1 MAFTLSTILP
11 AEICEHIDTFAVEM
25 QEQYKR
31 DFLTWNF
38 KFQDCADELRLLN
51 CLRYNRDALEVEI
64 EDDMER
70 AQNLPDTR
78 SRDWWEED
86 TMDQYK
92 LRMEDLDM
100 GRKLVSEL
108 RNFYEASD
116 GMWDASMINNPHF
129 PDFQLQ
135 DEYAEELFRQ
145 VMEQDSFEWED
156 EEVIV
161 ECPPM
166 NDLFQDGIPSW
177 VGADYAGRAELRIH
191 SGREERRFKIFRIF

>member
-11 AEICEHIDTFAVEM
+11 AEICEHIDSYAVEM
-25 QEQYKR
+25 QEQYRR
-31 DFLTWNF
+31 DFLTWHF

-64 EDDMER
+64 KIADSAR
-70 AQNLPDTR
+70 AQNLPDTH
-78 SRDWWEED
+78 SRDWWEEED
-86 TMDQYK
+86 IMDLQ

-100 GRKLVSEL
+100 GRKLVAEL

-116 GMWDASMINNPHF
+116 GMWDHSMINNPHF

-135 DEYAEELFRQ
+135 DEYAEELFNH

-156 EEVIV
+156 DEIIV

-166 NDLFQDGIPSW
+166 ADLFIDGIQSW
-177 VGADYAGRAELRIH
+177 VGADHAVRAEMNID
-191 SGREERRFKIFRIF
+191 REDRRFKICGIF